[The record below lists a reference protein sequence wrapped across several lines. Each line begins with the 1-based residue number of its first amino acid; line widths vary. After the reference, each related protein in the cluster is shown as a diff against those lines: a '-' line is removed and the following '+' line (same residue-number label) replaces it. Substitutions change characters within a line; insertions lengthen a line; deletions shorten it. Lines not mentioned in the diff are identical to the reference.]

1 MRAPYTEIE
10 VLRVESLGHED
21 YTFHIRCRA
30 RAFNLND
37 PETTPAASILDAAVS
52 VRDKFGLFF
61 TEGEPLAGYVF
72 GESEITEWMSAHE
85 GKFDITAFLRDSV
98 PKLGMQQRG

>member
-10 VLRVESLGHED
+10 VLSVESLGDET

-37 PETTPAASILDAAVS
+37 PETTPAASILDGLVS
-52 VRDKFGLFF
+52 IHDKFGWFF
-61 TEGEPLAGYVF
+61 TEGEPLAGHVF
-72 GESEITEWMSAHE
+72 GESEITEWMTAHE
-85 GKFDITAFLRDSV
+85 GKFDIAAFLRDSV
-98 PKLGMQQRG
+98 PILGMQQRG